1 MLFKRLESTIYEDKY
16 SGKYKHS
23 DKYKKRGFNFDNTRA
38 KVSRAS
44 KIVHNYQLTPVT
56 HTYLQSSY

>member
-1 MLFKRLESTIYEDKY
+1 MYEDKY